1 MPRTG
6 LTKTRRRP
14 GAESDPIG
22 SASAGA
28 AAGPDGTVTGT
39 PRRWLRLEG
48 AVLLAGSLIAY
59 SATRQPWWL
68 VPLTL
73 LLPDLLMAGYLRS
86 SRLGAQLY
94 NIAHSTVL
102 PAALTGLGWWQ
113 GKPLVAALALT
124 WLAHVGLDRLLG
136 YGLKYDDSF
145 QHTHLGH
152 LGQPG
157 DH

>member
-1 MPRTG
+1 
-6 LTKTRRRP
+6 
-14 GAESDPIG
+14 
-22 SASAGA
+22 
-28 AAGPDGTVTGT
+28 
-39 PRRWLRLEG
+39 
-48 AVLLAGSLIAY
+48 
-59 SATRQPWWL
+59 
-68 VPLTL
+68 
-73 LLPDLLMAGYLRS
+73 MAGYLRS

-102 PAALTGLGWWQ
+102 PAVLTGFGWWQ
-113 GKPLVAALALT
+113 GKPLVLALALA

-152 LGQPG
+152 LGPPG